1 MEFLNFDV
9 GKNRIYWVDWLKTI
23 AILAVLLLHCSSKY
37 LLPELVFQ
45 PNWYCGVFFESI
57 SRFGVPLFIMVSGF
71 LILRK
76 NQPISSVP
84 KRLKRVFIPF
94 IFWLIIY
101 VIAKFVMINH
111 SFDLIQ
117 LGYFMV
123 QAILD
128 PTIASIEFWFVYMI
142 LGLYVFSPII
152 TTWLHNTEIYEIEYF
167 LIVWALIS
175 FVGFSNVDF
184 LLYDYLKYF
193 TGSIGYFILG
203 YYLYVKQKSI
213 LKNKHFG
220 LLLFV
225 IGTLVSFLGTILSS
239 MAIGEQSLLF
249 FNLGDITPNAC
260 LQAMGIFIIVSNT
273 DWRKYSKS
281 INNAVVY
288 FSIASYGVYLANVL
302 FINIL
307 DKIISFNILGNA
319 TLTIIVEWIIV
330 FLLCNIFIR
339 LMSKIPVL
347 DKFSGI

>member
-1 MEFLNFDV
+1 MEFFNFNV
-9 GKNRIYWVDWLKTI
+9 SKNRIYWVDWLKTI

-37 LLPELVFQ
+37 LLPECVFQ
-45 PNWYCGVFFESI
+45 PNWYWGVFFESI

-76 NQPISSVP
+76 DQPISSVP
-84 KRLKRVFIPF
+84 RRIKRILIPF
-94 IFWLIIY
+94 IFWLVIY

-111 SFDLIQ
+111 SFDLFQ
-117 LGYFMV
+117 FGYFLI
-123 QAILD
+123 QAFLD

-152 TTWLHNTEIYEIEYF
+152 TTWLHNAEIYEIEYF
-167 LIVWALIS
+167 LIVWALFS

-203 YYLYVKQKSI
+203 YYLYIKQKSI
-213 LKNKHFG
+213 LKNRNFG

-225 IGTLVSFLGTILSS
+225 AGTLVSFLGTILSS
-239 MAIGEQSLLF
+239 MAIGGQSLLF
-249 FNLGDITPNAC
+249 FNLGDVTPNAC
-260 LQAMGIFIIVSNT
+260 LQAIGIFIMVSNT
-273 DWRKYSKS
+273 DWEKYSKS
-281 INNAVVY
+281 INNAAVC
-288 FSIASYGVYLANVL
+288 FGIGSYGVYLVNVL

-307 DKIISFNILGNA
+307 DKIISFDIMRNA
-319 TLTIIVEWIIV
+319 ALTIILEWIIV
-330 FLLCNIFIR
+330 FIVCNIFIR